1 MRQRWRSAFLSL
13 TLLVGLHAS
22 MLQRPRFAFPRQ
34 VGSGSALWHLRGGKT
49 PAEEEGS
56 EMAAKRKGP
65 EQSAA
70 EVVDPTPQLA
80 NDDEGH
86 APSCWSALQK
96 LWSVVK
102 SLLMPNHQYAKSEAA
117 FMKETPEESCGYA
130 PDDESWRTQRKKL
143 NQVELPPAAR
153 KRVLRDLRR
162 MKNATSGLELED
174 SECLTDWVVKLVG
187 TPGTVFA
194 GEVYRLRIRF
204 HADYPTRPPTVVF
217 MRPAPMYEHVYSNG
231 MVCLDL
237 LGNAWDS
244 QLDVLGICL
253 SIQSMLSSAK
263 KKSRPPDNE
272 VTSVMAKGQD
282 ARDMAWHPHDDEC

>member
-1 MRQRWRSAFLSL
+1 MVRRRWRSALLGL
-13 TLLVGLHAS
+13 TLLVGLRAS
-22 MLQRPRFAFPRQ
+22 TLQRPRLAIPRY
-34 VGSGSALWHLRGGKT
+34 VGSRSALWHLRGGES
-49 PAEEEGS
+49 PAEEQG
-56 EMAAKRKGP
+56 KGP
-65 EQSAA
+65 EQS
-70 EVVDPTPQLA
+70 EVDAVEPTPQLA
-80 NDDEGH
+80 NDDDGH
-86 APSCWSALQK
+86 APSCWSAVQK
-96 LWSVVK
+96 LWSVVQ
-102 SLLMPNHQYAKSEAA
+102 SLLMPNHQYAKAEAEY
-117 FMKETPEESCGYA
+117 MKETPEEACGYD

-143 NQVELPPAAR
+143 NDVELPPASR

-162 MKNATSGLELED
+162 MKQHNATSGLELED

-237 LGNAWDS
+237 LGNAWDP

-253 SIQSMLSSAK
+253 SIQSMISSAK
-263 KKSRPPDNE
+263 SKSRPPDNE